1 MKNEGNKHVVL
12 GVRGTGSVLRLAKH
26 DGRKKPPQIDL
37 EAVERYN
44 NLVMSSV
51 LGPFL
56 GQVQVLQLSPEQLE
70 AARNAI
76 FASTGQK
83 VDLKNPRTLLM
94 EDALYL
100 PPPAPT
106 SSCSSSSVISFEFRF
121 KYCAVGNDQTGRQC
135 NNCYH
140 DSEKPRRPGFAYC
153 PYEIFSGDRARM
165 ARCLRRLMDTPDK
178 FMMIFQDGK
187 LVDDEVK

>member
-12 GVRGTGSVLRLAKH
+12 GVRGTGHVLRLAKH

-70 AARNAI
+70 AARRW
-76 FASTGQK
+76 T
-83 VDLKNPRTLLM
+83 
-94 EDALYL
+94 
-100 PPPAPT
+100 
-106 SSCSSSSVISFEFRF
+106 
-121 KYCAVGNDQTGRQC
+121 
-135 NNCYH
+135 
-140 DSEKPRRPGFAYC
+140 
-153 PYEIFSGDRARM
+153 
-165 ARCLRRLMDTPDK
+165 
-178 FMMIFQDGK
+178 
-187 LVDDEVK
+187 

>member
-12 GVRGTGSVLRLAKH
+12 GVRGTGRVLRLAKH

-121 KYCAVGNDQTGRQC
+121 KYCAVGNDQTATMTPRSHGSQGSPTARTRSTPGTGRGWRGV
-135 NNCYH
+135 
-140 DSEKPRRPGFAYC
+140 SAG
-153 PYEIFSGDRARM
+153 
-165 ARCLRRLMDTPDK
+165 
-178 FMMIFQDGK
+178 
-187 LVDDEVK
+187 

>member
-12 GVRGTGSVLRLAKH
+12 GVRETGSVLRLAKH

-70 AARNAI
+70 AARNVI

-83 VDLKNPRTLLM
+83 VDLKNPRALLM

-100 PPPAPT
+100 PPPPPT
-106 SSCSSSSVISFEFRF
+106 SSCSSSSVISFEFRLELETNL
-121 KYCAVGNDQTGRQC
+121 C
-135 NNCYH
+135 
-140 DSEKPRRPGFAYC
+140 
-153 PYEIFSGDRARM
+153 
-165 ARCLRRLMDTPDK
+165 
-178 FMMIFQDGK
+178 
-187 LVDDEVK
+187 